1 MEEMPAV
8 YVCLT
13 GPSQKSAT
21 AAWQL
26 EFIFIGVLSI
36 WSAPR
41 CPGQEFFDLVVQS
54 LQLEDTDYFDLEYED
69 VMGNKVACWLDHFK
83 PIYKPVSQ
91 MLRKPA
97 QFSFKVK
104 FYTTHLNL
112 LTNKLTRRLF
122 ALQVKKDLI
131 DGELNC
137 GENTAALLTAFVL
150 QAELGDREEEDRRVL
165 SYLENIRL
173 GKQYSPAFI
182 SKVVD
187 LHSNLEGMSEGEA
200 DYRLLDAARKLE
212 FYGLKLHP
220 ARENGGILLNLGV
233 THAGLFLYQGKNK
246 LNHFSWSKIRKLS
259 FKRAKFLIKL
269 HSGMEPFGKD
279 TIEFNF
285 ESRDACK
292 NFWKKCLEHH
302 AFFRSREM
310 RGEPGAGGGGVGGFG
325 SGIWSSAAP
334 PAHPYASQ
342 PSLRFAE
349 DVGGKSTTRGLT
361 RSASLKSGRSQGLFS
376 KGSSYRYCGRTQQ
389 QLIENSYNSSPGT
402 MSSEKRSKSVGR
414 LGSGQNLSCL
424 GSPHLHRSVAHVD
437 EKHEEDLPRML
448 RHQQYLFRGSSSSTV
463 AADFGPQT
471 ISLPDHYQLLFLSTP
486 IRRPLSTR
494 YRTGSSHSVDQ
505 SSLPA
510 ESPCKVGPQLL
521 ESDYGASVP
530 RVFSVNVLRGPKR
543 RRESGSLTNTSPAVT
558 TAATRT
564 SDAESIT
571 KYSLSTGSRPSI
583 ASALTS
589 GSVPNALNEKC
600 AEKPTKESCGK
611 KHMDKGS
618 ETSTPSG
625 ASSSEEPVF
634 RPVSLNGARTS
645 ASSRA
650 THDSP
655 TPIQRTR
662 AFSAIEERSQYS
674 ISLPPEHYDEV
685 AEDEDDCYDNDNISA
700 DRAGLS
706 DDSLLQHP
714 LSVCASRAVSSGDL
728 YRSESINFQY
738 PVCKL
743 DDLNSPLDQELENG
757 NKSNDF
763 PIFSPFAQESPPDKI
778 EPHGS
783 LCYSSKSA
791 PASRRASN
799 YSTHDEEFDGE
810 DPMELGSLAPA
821 LSIGAISAITG
832 VSCFDDD
839 DEEDGESGGGGGEGI
854 DTCESKDEGKTEAM
868 SLISGPS
875 SPAVDTLSPLTGQR
889 ARSEPLQPVPLV
901 TEGLHVE
908 VDSQASNQTRRQRL
922 RRKRTRKRE
931 VRGGIDYLAYD
942 ALAATVQQHASSL
955 TANPTSRTLRKKS
968 LPPYHDRT
976 FQLAKELSVTE
987 MTYINALRLLTMPYH
1002 SNFIPDGNLHTE
1014 VTRLITPLHCHHS
1027 AILQSALTRVAAW
1040 EKAAISAATAR
1051 TRFQSAL
1058 AGVHRAQRTRRKRAA
1073 RQIQAGRRH
1082 KSKCSQKLVR
1092 GNGRG
1097 NDLGANEL
1105 SDSSSTSLPFV
1116 YLSGVPRSSSRNE
1129 LPPSI
1134 ETSRNRTPPAEG
1146 CNLTASSSSLSCSSF
1161 SSSPRISDVE
1171 RSSYQPVAPPPDL
1184 ASAERE
1190 LRETTRC
1197 LAEMARIA
1205 DVYRHPLLDGIVSR
1219 YENFLAAL
1227 PELLSRHIPRYMEN
1241 EGSEC
1246 VAGYPSRLALL
1257 RVPARRL
1264 WYYTQAF
1271 RRLAEL
1277 YGDEHPDLDD
1287 CNALVSRLSDLVS
1300 RFDSVYRTTEAYA
1313 LVAEFCQDHQVD
1325 AVERPSDHDHC
1336 RHRECSIAVLSSL
1349 VNEPHSRLIRIGFL
1363 EKMSSKGRGFQPRMA
1378 LLFTDRLIYCG
1389 RASGSTNIHLK
1400 IHGVVSLYNAGLES
1414 HIKTSVSF
1422 SEGISQEGA
1431 AASRNSSKERYSFAI
1446 LVFSGERV
1454 DKGHSTTKAVH
1465 SRTHRIVFA
1474 APNEEQKRLWLTALN
1489 RVLGC
1494 DKESGKKMNMCPS
1507 MAPVPSLHVTKTG
1520 IPKHDHSNTEGKSQL
1535 VSEAQ
1540 EAQEMQSDVAPNSRN
1555 NHLGLLGPRSHLQ
1568 QTVLRCSGLAYVC
1581 WHRRLSVSLD
1591 NVLNANQCEISGYL
1605 LRKFKTSC
1613 GWQKLWTV
1621 FTDFTLFFYKSP
1633 DDFTPIASLPLLG
1646 YRLESARPAA
1656 AAADAQLHKSDV
1668 LQLTYKSHMAQCTI
1682 LRIESLISR
1691 EKMTPALP
1699 NSSQDIRQFYVQN
1712 ATDL

>member
-1 MEEMPAV
+1 MQEH
-8 YVCLT
+8 C
-13 GPSQKSAT
+13 GSAISPKHPVGKRPIRVRVLLLDGH
-21 AAWQL
+21 L
-26 EFIFIGVLSI
+26 ENFILS
-36 WSAPR
+36 PR

-54 LQLEDTDYFDLEYED
+54 LQVEDTDYFDLEYED
-69 VMGNKVACWLDHFK
+69 AMGNKCWLDHFK
-83 PIYKPVSQ
+83 PIHKPVSQ

-112 LTNKLTRRLF
+112 LINKLTRRLF

-150 QAELGDREEEDRRVL
+150 QAELGDREEEDRRIL

-173 GKQYSPAFI
+173 SKQYSPAFI

-220 ARENGGILLNLGV
+220 ARHLLAFQENGGIPLNLGV

-259 FKRAKFLIKL
+259 FKRTRFLIKL

-279 TIEFNF
+279 TIEFTF

-302 AFFRSREM
+302 AFFRSREV
-310 RGEPGAGGGGVGGFG
+310 RGEPGAGGGGLGGFG

-349 DVGGKSTTRGLT
+349 DVGHKNSSGGGGLT
-361 RSASLKSGRSQGLFS
+361 RSVSLKSGRSQGLFS

-389 QLIENSYNSSPGT
+389 QLIENSYNSSPGI

-414 LGSGQNLSCL
+414 LGSGQNLSRF
-424 GSPHLHRSVAHVD
+424 GSPHLHRSVAHVN
-437 EKHEEDLPRML
+437 EKPGEDLPRML
-448 RHQQYLFRGSSSSTV
+448 QHQQCLFRGSSSSTV
-463 AADFGPQT
+463 AADFGPPT
-471 ISLPDHYQLLFLSTP
+471 TSLPDHYQLLFLSTP

-494 YRTGSSHSVDQ
+494 YRAGSSHSVDQ
-505 SSLPA
+505 SSLPT

-521 ESDYGASVP
+521 ESEYGASVP
-530 RVFSVNVLRGPKR
+530 RVFSASVLKASKR
-543 RRESGSLTNTSPAVT
+543 RRESDSLTNTSPAVT
-558 TAATRT
+558 TVTT
-564 SDAESIT
+564 KPSDAESIT
-571 KYSLSTGSRPSI
+571 KYSLLTSSRPSI
-583 ASALTS
+583 TSGLTA
-589 GSVPNALNEKC
+589 GSVPWALDEKC
-600 AEKPTKESCGK
+600 VEKATKDSIDEKHVDKRSKVLTPT
-611 KHMDKGS
+611 D
-618 ETSTPSG
+618 
-625 ASSSEEPVF
+625 ASSSEEPVSV
-634 RPVSLNGARTS
+634 PLSSNGVRTS
-645 ASSRA
+645 APSTAIHDLHTSGQRA
-650 THDSP
+650 
-655 TPIQRTR
+655 RT
-662 AFSAIEERSQYS
+662 FSAYEEHSQYS
-674 ISLPPEHYDEV
+674 NSLPPEHYDEV
-685 AEDEDDCYDNDNISA
+685 AEDEDDIYDNDDTNV
-700 DRAGLS
+700 DRADLS

-714 LSVCASRAVSSGDL
+714 LSVCASRAVSSSDL
-728 YRSESINFQY
+728 YRSESIEFQY

-743 DDLNSPLDQELENG
+743 DDQNSPLDQELENG
-757 NKSNDF
+757 KKITEF
-763 PIFSPFAQESPPDKI
+763 PIFSPYAQESPPDKV
-778 EPHGS
+778 ESRGS
-783 LCYSSKSA
+783 LFYPSKSA
-791 PASRRASN
+791 PASRRTSN
-799 YSTHDEEFDGE
+799 YSTHDEEFGE
-810 DPMELGSLAPA
+810 EEGIEPSSIAPA

-832 VSCFDDD
+832 VSCSD
-839 DEEDGESGGGGGEGI
+839 DEADESGGGGGEGI
-854 DTCESKDEGKTEAM
+854 NTCESRDEGKTEAM
-868 SLISGPS
+868 SLMSGPS
-875 SPAVDTLSPLTGQR
+875 SPPVNTLSSLVGQR
-889 ARSEPLQPVPLV
+889 AQSEPLQPVSSV
-901 TEGLHVE
+901 TDGLHVE
-908 VDSQASNQTRRQRL
+908 IDSHASNQARRQRL
-922 RRKRTRKRE
+922 RGRRTRKRE
-931 VRGGIDYLAYD
+931 LRGGLDYLAYD
-942 ALAATVQQHASSL
+942 ALTATVQQHASTV

-976 FQLAKELSVTE
+976 FQLARELSVTE
-987 MTYINALRLLTMPYH
+987 KTYINALRLLIMPYH
-1002 SNFIPDGNLHTE
+1002 GNFIPDGNLHTE

-1027 AILQSALTRVAAW
+1027 ALLQSALTRVAAW

-1073 RQIQAGRRH
+1073 RQIQAGRQH
-1082 KSKCSQKLVR
+1082 KSKCSQKLAK
-1092 GNGRG
+1092 GDGCG
-1097 NDLGANEL
+1097 NDLGTNEL
-1105 SDSSSTSLPFV
+1105 SDSSTSV
-1116 YLSGVPRSSSRNE
+1116 SGVPRSSSRNE
-1129 LPPSI
+1129 LPPS
-1134 ETSRNRTPPAEG
+1134 ETNRNRTPPAEG
-1146 CNLTASSSSLSCSSF
+1146 CNLTASSSSCSSF
-1161 SSSPRISDVE
+1161 SSSSTSSNVE
-1171 RSSYQPVAPPPDL
+1171 SSYQSVASPPDL

-1219 YENFLAAL
+1219 YEGFLTAL
-1227 PELLSRHIPRYMEN
+1227 PELLSKHIPRYMEN
-1241 EGSEC
+1241 ESSDC

-1287 CNALVSRLSDLVS
+1287 CNALVSQLSDLVS

-1313 LVAEFCQDHQVD
+1313 LVAEFCQDYQLD
-1325 AVERPSDHDHC
+1325 AVERPNVHDRC
-1336 RHRECSIAVLSSL
+1336 RRRECSIAVLSSL
-1349 VNEPHSRLIRIGFL
+1349 VNEPHSRLIRVGFL
-1363 EKMSSKGRGFQPRMA
+1363 EKMSSRGRGFQPRMA
-1378 LLFTDRLIYCG
+1378 LLFTDRLVYCG
-1389 RASGSTNIHLK
+1389 RVSGSTNMQLK

-1422 SEGISQEGA
+1422 SEGISQEGTA
-1431 AASRNSSKERYSFAI
+1431 TSRNSSRERHSFAI
-1446 LVFSGERV
+1446 LVFSGERAE
-1454 DKGHSTTKAVH
+1454 KASSTTKSIH
-1465 SRTHRIVFA
+1465 SRTHQIIFA
-1474 APNEEQKRLWLTALN
+1474 APNEEQKRLWLMALN
-1489 RVLGC
+1489 KVLGRDREDERKLYRC
-1494 DKESGKKMNMCPS
+1494 SS
-1507 MAPVPSLHVTKTG
+1507 MAPTPSLHG
-1520 IPKHDHSNTEGKSQL
+1520 ISKSDRPSTEDKSQL
-1535 VSEAQ
+1535 ISKARETQ
-1540 EAQEMQSDVAPNSRN
+1540 DMQSHVALNSKDN
-1555 NHLGLLGPRSHLQ
+1555 YLGLLGPRSHLQ

-1591 NVLNANQCEISGYL
+1591 NVLNANKCEISGYL

-1633 DDFTPIASLPLLG
+1633 EDSTPIASLPLLG

-1656 AAADAQLHKSDV
+1656 AAADAQFHKSDV
-1668 LQLTYKSHMAQCTI
+1668 LQLTYKSHAYYFRTDAPVSFERWHSA
-1682 LRIESLISR
+1682 LSSALNPLSS
-1691 EKMTPALP
+1691 EKK
-1699 NSSQDIRQFYVQN
+1699 
-1712 ATDL
+1712 

>member
-1 MEEMPAV
+1 
-8 YVCLT
+8 
-13 GPSQKSAT
+13 
-21 AAWQL
+21 
-26 EFIFIGVLSI
+26 
-36 WSAPR
+36 
-41 CPGQEFFDLVVQS
+41 
-54 LQLEDTDYFDLEYED
+54 
-69 VMGNKVACWLDHFK
+69 
-83 PIYKPVSQ
+83 
-91 MLRKPA
+91 
-97 QFSFKVK
+97 
-104 FYTTHLNL
+104 
-112 LTNKLTRRLF
+112 
-122 ALQVKKDLI
+122 
-131 DGELNC
+131 
-137 GENTAALLTAFVL
+137 
-150 QAELGDREEEDRRVL
+150 
-165 SYLENIRL
+165 
-173 GKQYSPAFI
+173 
-182 SKVVD
+182 
-187 LHSNLEGMSEGEA
+187 
-200 DYRLLDAARKLE
+200 
-212 FYGLKLHP
+212 
-220 ARENGGILLNLGV
+220 
-233 THAGLFLYQGKNK
+233 
-246 LNHFSWSKIRKLS
+246 
-259 FKRAKFLIKL
+259 
-269 HSGMEPFGKD
+269 
-279 TIEFNF
+279 
-285 ESRDACK
+285 
-292 NFWKKCLEHH
+292 
-302 AFFRSREM
+302 M

-349 DVGGKSTTRGLT
+349 EAGSKSSSRGLI

-389 QLIENSYNSSPGT
+389 QLIENSYNSSLGVI
-402 MSSEKRSKSVGR
+402 SSEKRSKSVGR
-414 LGSGQNLSCL
+414 LGSGQNLSCF

-437 EKHEEDLPRML
+437 EKHEEELPRML
-448 RHQQYLFRGSSSSTV
+448 QHQQCLFRGSSSSTV
-463 AADFGPQT
+463 AADFGPPT

-505 SSLPA
+505 SSLPT

-543 RRESGSLTNTSPAVT
+543 RRESSSLTNTSPAVT
-558 TAATRT
+558 TVDTRI

-583 ASALTS
+583 TSALTS
-589 GSVPNALNEKC
+589 GSNPNALNEKYAGKLTNGSC
-600 AEKPTKESCGK
+600 DEKHKGK
-611 KHMDKGS
+611 GY
-618 ETSTPSG
+618 EIPTPSG
-625 ASSSEEPVF
+625 ASSSEEPVSG
-634 RPVSLNGARTS
+634 PVSSNGARTS
-645 ASSRA
+645 ASSTA
-650 THDSP
+650 THDLPAPS
-655 TPIQRTR
+655 QRSR
-662 AFSAIEERSQYS
+662 AFSAIEERAQYS
-674 ISLPPEHYDEV
+674 ITLPPEHYDEV
-685 AEDEDDCYDNDNISA
+685 AEDEDDDYDNDDTSV

-728 YRSESINFQY
+728 YRSESIGFQY

-757 NKSNDF
+757 KQPIGL

-778 EPHGS
+778 EHYGS
-783 LCYSSKSA
+783 LCYPSKSA
-791 PASRRASN
+791 PGSRRTSN

-810 DPMELGSLAPA
+810 DPTEPGSLAPT
-821 LSIGAISAITG
+821 LSFGAISAITG

-839 DEEDGESGGGGGEGI
+839 EGSESDGGGEEGI
-854 DTCESKDEGKTEAM
+854 DTNESKDEGKTEAM

-875 SPAVDTLSPLTGQR
+875 SPAVDTLSSLTGQR
-889 ARSEPLQPVPLV
+889 AQSEPLQPVPLV

-922 RRKRTRKRE
+922 RRRRTRKRKL
-931 VRGGIDYLAYD
+931 RGGLGCLTYD
-942 ALAATVQQHASSL
+942 ALTATVQQHASTS
-955 TANPTSRTLRKKS
+955 TANQTSRTLRKRS
-968 LPPYHDRT
+968 VPPYHDRT

-987 MTYINALRLLTMPYH
+987 MAYINALRLLIMPHH

-1027 AILQSALTRVAAW
+1027 ALLQSALTRVAAW

-1058 AGVHRAQRTRRKRAA
+1058 AGVHRAQRTRRKRAV

-1082 KSKCSQKLVR
+1082 KSKCSQKLAMDNDR
-1092 GNGRG
+1092 GNG
-1097 NDLGANEL
+1097 LEANEF
-1105 SDSSSTSLPFV
+1105 SDSSTSV
-1116 YLSGVPRSSSRNE
+1116 SGVPRSSSRNE
-1129 LPPSI
+1129 LPPSV
-1134 ETSRNRTPPAEG
+1134 EASRNRTPPAEG
-1146 CNLTASSSSLSCSSF
+1146 CNLTASSSSSLSCSSF
-1161 SSSPRISDVE
+1161 SSSPPISDVE
-1171 RSSYQPVAPPPDL
+1171 RSSYQSVAPPPDL

-1197 LAEMARIA
+1197 LAEKARIA
-1205 DVYRHPLLDGIVSR
+1205 DIYRHPLLDGIISC
-1219 YENFLAAL
+1219 YEDFLAAL
-1227 PELLSRHIPRYMEN
+1227 PELLSRYIPRHMEN

-1246 VAGYPSRLALL
+1246 MAGYPSRLALL

-1300 RFDSVYRTTEAYA
+1300 RFDSVYRTTEEYA
-1313 LVAEFCQDHQVD
+1313 LVAEFCQDHQID
-1325 AVERPSDHDHC
+1325 AVEGPSVHDHC
-1336 RHRECSIAVLSSL
+1336 RHRVCSVAVLSSL
-1349 VNEPHSRLIRIGFL
+1349 VNEPHSRLIRVGFL
-1363 EKMSSKGRGFQPRMA
+1363 EKMSSRGRGFQPRMA

-1389 RASGSTNIHLK
+1389 RVSGPTNIQLK

-1414 HIKTSVSF
+1414 HIKASVSF

-1431 AASRNSSKERYSFAI
+1431 TASRNSGKERHSFAI
-1446 LVFSGERV
+1446 LVFTGERA
-1454 DKGHSTTKAVH
+1454 DKGHSTIKSVH

-1489 RVLGC
+1489 KVLGR
-1494 DKESGKKMNMCPS
+1494 DKECGKKVNVCSS
-1507 MAPVPSLHVTKTG
+1507 MVAVPSLHVTKIG
-1520 IPKHDHSNTEGKSQL
+1520 NLKPDRPNTEGKPQL

-1540 EAQEMQSDVAPNSRN
+1540 ETQDVPSDVALNSRN
-1555 NHLGLLGPRSHLQ
+1555 NHLGLLGPRSRLQ

-1591 NVLNANQCEISGYL
+1591 NVLNANQYEISGYL

-1633 DDFTPIASLPLLG
+1633 DDFIPIASLPLLG

-1668 LQLTYKSHMAQCTI
+1668 LQLTYKSHVYYFKTDAPVSFERWHSALSSALNPLST
-1682 LRIESLISR
+1682 
-1691 EKMTPALP
+1691 EKK
-1699 NSSQDIRQFYVQN
+1699 
-1712 ATDL
+1712 